1 MKIIKGILVLVVSI
15 VLFTFVACG
24 DNGNDSIKEKSSK
37 ISNIDFTVNMVN
49 NDSTGN
55 WRIAKI
61 ATNVSMET
69 IALDYYKNLFGSDKE
84 IHAIVNFTNK
94 TTTKISV
101 LGNLLDVSV
110 YQYVDKEEHDAKLL
124 FSGLLLKE
132 YHINI
137 DNGNLE
143 KIK

>member
-1 MKIIKGILVLVVSI
+1 MKNIRSILVLVLSM
-15 VLFTFVACG
+15 VLLTLVARG
-24 DNGNDSIKEKSSK
+24 DNSSDSIKGKSSK
-37 ISNIDFTVNMVN
+37 IANIDFTINTVN
-49 NDSTGN
+49 NDATGN

-61 ATNVSMET
+61 ADNVSMET

-84 IHAIVNFTNK
+84 IHAIVNFTNR

-124 FSGLLLKE
+124 FSGMLLKE

-137 DNGNLE
+137 DNGNME
-143 KIK
+143 KIN

>member
-1 MKIIKGILVLVVSI
+1 MVL
-15 VLFTFVACG
+15 LTLVACG
-24 DNGNDSIKEKSSK
+24 DNSSDSIKGKSSK
-37 ISNIDFTVNMVN
+37 IANIDFTINTVN
-49 NDSTGN
+49 NDATGN

-61 ATNVSMET
+61 ADNVSMET

-84 IHAIVNFTNK
+84 IHAIVNFTNR

-124 FSGLLLKE
+124 FSGMLLKE

-137 DNGNLE
+137 DNGNME
-143 KIK
+143 KIN

>member
-1 MKIIKGILVLVVSI
+1 MVLLTLV
-15 VLFTFVACG
+15 ARG
-24 DNGNDSIKEKSSK
+24 DNSSDSIKGKSSK
-37 ISNIDFTVNMVN
+37 IANIDFTINTVN
-49 NDSTGN
+49 NDATGN

-61 ATNVSMET
+61 ADNVSMET

-84 IHAIVNFTNK
+84 IHAIVNFTNR

-124 FSGLLLKE
+124 FSGMLLKE

-137 DNGNLE
+137 DNGNME
-143 KIK
+143 KIN

>member
-1 MKIIKGILVLVVSI
+1 MKNIRSILVLVLSM
-15 VLFTFVACG
+15 VLLTLVACG
-24 DNGNDSIKEKSSK
+24 DNSSDSIKGKSSK
-37 ISNIDFTVNMVN
+37 IANIDFTINTVN
-49 NDSTGN
+49 NDATGN

-61 ATNVSMET
+61 ADNVSMET

-84 IHAIVNFTNK
+84 IHAIVNFTNR

-124 FSGLLLKE
+124 FSGMLLKE

-137 DNGNLE
+137 DNGNME
-143 KIK
+143 KIN

>member
-1 MKIIKGILVLVVSI
+1 MKNIRNILVLVLSMA
-15 VLFTFVACG
+15 LFTLVACG
-24 DNGNDSIKEKSSK
+24 DNSSDSIKGKSSK
-37 ISNIDFTVNMVN
+37 IANIDFTINTVN
-49 NDSTGN
+49 NDATGN

-61 ATNVSMET
+61 ADNVSMET

-84 IHAIVNFTNK
+84 IHAIVNFTNR

-124 FSGLLLKE
+124 FSGMLLKE

-143 KIK
+143 KIN